1 MDNDIRL
8 VKFLSTYAGV
18 SRRAAGDLVKN
29 GCVTVDGTTV
39 TEPGMRVTAENRI
52 TLNGVPVAAVQRKYY
67 IMLNKPR
74 GYVSTNADPHAEK
87 KAVDLIGLPDAPRLF
102 SAGRLDKES
111 EGMLLFSNDGD
122 YVAAL
127 THPRNEI
134 LKTYIIQLRR
144 ELTPNEISKILN
156 GIEDGELTAEAQSM
170 VDRLLKTHFR
180 PEFLNRIDEIV
191 TYKPLTKEQ
200 IGAIVNL
207 MLASLNKRLADKQ
220 LRVELTD
227 AAMNAVIEQGFDP
240 AFGARPLKRYLQ
252 SKVETL
258 VAKRIIAADVKP
270 GDVLTVDADAD
281 GKLFV
286 MW

>member
-156 GIEDGELTAEAQSM
+156 GIEDDGEFLHALDLRPLGKCRYSIILNEGRKREIRRMTAAAGSPTLRLKRVKTGQLELGTLPTGQWRELTAEEVQ
-170 VDRLLKTHFR
+170 
-180 PEFLNRIDEIV
+180 
-191 TYKPLTKEQ
+191 
-200 IGAIVNL
+200 
-207 MLASLNKRLADKQ
+207 ASL
-220 LRVELTD
+220 
-227 AAMNAVIEQGFDP
+227 
-240 AFGARPLKRYLQ
+240 RPGR
-252 SKVETL
+252 
-258 VAKRIIAADVKP
+258 
-270 GDVLTVDADAD
+270 
-281 GKLFV
+281 
-286 MW
+286 